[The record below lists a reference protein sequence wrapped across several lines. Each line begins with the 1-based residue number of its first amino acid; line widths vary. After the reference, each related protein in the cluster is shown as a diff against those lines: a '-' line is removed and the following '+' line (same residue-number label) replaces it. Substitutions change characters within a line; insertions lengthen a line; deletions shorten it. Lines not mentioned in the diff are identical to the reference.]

1 MHTSH
6 PCSSFSKRAC
16 SSGAGVAAP
25 QTLCPEEDEE
35 EEEGYNKCFKCGVRG
50 HWQADC
56 RAPPVYL
63 HVPFDQKDDAKARV
77 SEQ

>member
-1 MHTSH
+1 MA
-6 PCSSFSKRAC
+6 RARK
-16 SSGAGVAAP
+16 P
-25 QTLCPEEDEE
+25 E
-35 EEEGYNKCFKCGVRG
+35 EEEGYDKCFKCGVRG

-63 HVPFDQKDDAKARV
+63 HVPFGQKDDAKARV

>member
-1 MHTSH
+1 M
-6 PCSSFSKRAC
+6 PCRRPA
-16 SSGAGVAAP
+16 AAP
-25 QTLCPEEDEE
+25 GPEEEEEEEAEAEAEEEEDEE